1 MEALVI
7 YDSKF
12 GNTKQIAEAIGEFLQ
27 PYGRTQVLP
36 VAEVLSD
43 SLGGYDLL
51 VAGCPTQGHGASPAF
66 HELLDAL
73 PDGSLKGAT
82 ALIFDTR
89 YQMPRWL
96 TGSAADQIAKTF
108 KRKGCD
114 RVAPPESFFVT
125 AKEGPLVEGEL
136 ERATEWAKVAMEVL
150 GLPAPVA
157 SLR

>member
-1 MEALVI
+1 MNALVI

-12 GNTKQIAEAIGEFLQ
+12 GNTRKIAEAIAEFLQ
-27 PYGRTQVLP
+27 PYGQIHLLP
-36 VAEVLSD
+36 VAEVLPD

-51 VAGCPTQGHGASPAF
+51 VAGCPTQGHGSSPAF
-66 HELLDAL
+66 HELLAAV
-73 PDGSLKGAT
+73 PDGSLNGET

-89 YQMPRWL
+89 YQLPRWL

-114 RVAPPESFFVT
+114 QVAPPESFFVT
-125 AKEGPLVEGEL
+125 AKEGPLVEGEI
-136 ERATEWAKVAMEVL
+136 ERAIEWVKVAIEVA

-157 SLR
+157 SLK